1 LLLFIKKGSVIF
13 TISFYIFSL
22 FLSFT
27 DFKKFLV
34 PNDLIITMSLMLL
47 VFGFFES
54 KIYISSI
61 VLSLLILSFFI
72 VIMLINRQ
80 FIIGGGDIKYMMIV
94 GLYLGLSS
102 FALFLIVTG
111 ILQTITLLYIQ
122 NVNKRKIAPMVPV
135 MFLSVIITEILIKY
149 NFYTLKF

>member
-1 LLLFIKKGSVIF
+1 M
-13 TISFYIFSL
+13 FSL

-34 PNDLIITMSLMLL
+34 PNDLIITMGLMLL

-61 VLSLLILSFFI
+61 ILSLLILSFFI

-111 ILQTITLLYIQ
+111 ILQTITLLYVQ

>member
-1 LLLFIKKGSVIF
+1 
-13 TISFYIFSL
+13 
-22 FLSFT
+22 
-27 DFKKFLV
+27 
-34 PNDLIITMSLMLL
+34 MSLMLL

-61 VLSLLILSFFI
+61 ILSLLILSFFI

-111 ILQTITLLYIQ
+111 ILQTITLLYVQ

>member
-1 LLLFIKKGSVIF
+1 
-13 TISFYIFSL
+13 
-22 FLSFT
+22 
-27 DFKKFLV
+27 
-34 PNDLIITMSLMLL
+34 MSLMLL

>member
-1 LLLFIKKGSVIF
+1 
-13 TISFYIFSL
+13 
-22 FLSFT
+22 
-27 DFKKFLV
+27 
-34 PNDLIITMSLMLL
+34 MSLMLL

-61 VLSLLILSFFI
+61 ILSLLILSFFI

>member
-1 LLLFIKKGSVIF
+1 
-13 TISFYIFSL
+13 
-22 FLSFT
+22 
-27 DFKKFLV
+27 
-34 PNDLIITMSLMLL
+34 MSLMLL

-61 VLSLLILSFFI
+61 ILSLLILSFFI

-94 GLYLGLSS
+94 GLYLGLGS

-111 ILQTITLLYIQ
+111 ILQTITLLYVQ

>member
-1 LLLFIKKGSVIF
+1 MG
-13 TISFYIFSL
+13 
-22 FLSFT
+22 
-27 DFKKFLV
+27 
-34 PNDLIITMSLMLL
+34 LMLL

-102 FALFLIVTG
+102 FALFLIITG